1 MTKRVTVQVWL
12 KEAVLDPQGQAVRNA
27 LAREGLQGV
36 KSVRQG
42 KVFFIEID
50 EQAHPSQDELHQLVE
65 KFSRDLLSN
74 PVIED
79 FEVIWPSE
87 PSAEVVDY
95 LEGDA

>member
-1 MTKRVTVQVWL
+1 MTERVTVQVWL
-12 KEAVLDPQGQAVRNA
+12 KEAVLDPQGQAVQKA
-27 LAREGLQGV
+27 LAREGLPGV

-42 KVFFIEID
+42 KVFFIEFD
-50 EQAHPSQDELHQLVE
+50 DSSSDQSERHQLIE
-65 KFSRDLLSN
+65 KLSRELLSN

-87 PSAEVVDY
+87 PDARVIDY

>member
-1 MTKRVTVQVWL
+1 MQVWL

-50 EQAHPSQDELHQLVE
+50 
-65 KFSRDLLSN
+65 
-74 PVIED
+74 
-79 FEVIWPSE
+79 
-87 PSAEVVDY
+87 
-95 LEGDA
+95 